1 MFSLSTN
8 LKIDM
13 KKCQNRRNRE
23 ARTQTFSSLP
33 NHGGRQVDKKFPIPT
48 NAEFFSSLVYTLMT
62 YIHSFIVTHHM
73 MSEEFFR
80 YI

>member
-1 MFSLSTN
+1 
-8 LKIDM
+8 M

-33 NHGGRQVDKKFPIPT
+33 NHGGRQVDKKFLIPT

>member
-1 MFSLSTN
+1 
-8 LKIDM
+8 M